1 MKSDF
6 TIKIKP
12 LVSFLQTLFFL
23 LKDKT
28 NALVVLL
35 LSFVFYL
42 SKEVSPLTYRFILHW
57 FTVITGGKFR
67 PCSVQLNLYFST
79 KKKYSNCIPIN
90 SWTKREKSD
99 YVIDCSCVGKMKFVY
114 MRSRCYKSTARRF
127 LSVVSEWIKHPLY
140 NVTLNLYMTNTS
152 TSYLVNMNMYT
163 RSAWNNSS

>member
-1 MKSDF
+1 MKIWRKKNQKGIYLSDGNKRFTAATSREILKSYEGWFTTEIKTFYEFPSDF
-6 TIKIKP
+6 
-12 LVSFLQTLFFL
+12 FFL

-99 YVIDCSCVGKMKFVY
+99 YVIDCRENEVCIY
-114 MRSRCYKSTARRF
+114 A
-127 LSVVSEWIKHPLY
+127 
-140 NVTLNLYMTNTS
+140 
-152 TSYLVNMNMYT
+152 
-163 RSAWNNSS
+163 